1 MKRLFILLLCLS
13 LILCSCGSSQEKQKT
28 KKVINSALEYEIE
41 WIDVSHIEMADIIS
55 ASIWD
60 NKVYFKQ
67 HIYSDDSGGEN
78 DECNVCTYDMVDGTW
93 TELKPIAGKEKID
106 KLGRI
111 YALAKSPDGN
121 WYFQYL
127 SKYDSEKQHYNKIG
141 FARVSE
147 EGEVEDLEL
156 PQEMQEKGLE
166 VTEFSIRGDGK
177 ISMKVAT
184 NEEEE
189 EVGPDK
195 ETRVAL
201 YDPVDKSCEFY
212 EDMHFGMYD
221 LLSIEDD
228 FFCYSMTGRK
238 CGYNIKNP
246 STGDVIQREIVCEGE
261 PPQEEGGWKAEPL
274 RYQITS
280 SDEDNNVYMINA
292 GGIYGG
298 YYKDKEMKQ
307 IIPRSVILQLK
318 LQTKEERIQRIN
330 NNSVTDLW
338 RGADPDYAD
347 FYVLIGNYTEDF
359 KIIPKLAH
367 IKRKGA

>member
-28 KKVINSALEYEIE
+28 KKVINSAPEYEGE
-41 WIDVSHIEMADIIS
+41 WIDTSHITLAD
-55 ASIWD
+55 SINVSVCD

-67 HIYSDDSGGEN
+67 IIYPEDNKEIGEY
-78 DECNVCTYDMVDGTW
+78 NVCTYDMLEGTW
-93 TELKPIAGKEKID
+93 TELKSIPGKDKID

-111 YALAKSPDGN
+111 YALAKSLDGN
-121 WYFQYL
+121 WYFQYI
-127 SKYDSEKQHYNKIG
+127 SKWNDQEKRYMNYG
-141 FARVSE
+141 FARVTE
-147 EGEVEDLEL
+147 EGEVE
-156 PQEMQEKGLE
+156 EMREKGLG
-166 VTEFSIRGDGK
+166 VSQFKIRTDGK
-177 ISMKVAT
+177 ISMKVT
-184 NEEEE
+184 TEKEDE
-189 EVGPDK
+189 EVGADL
-195 ETRVAL
+195 EARVAL
-201 YDPVDKSCEFY
+201 YDPVDKSCELY

-238 CGYNIKNP
+238 CGYNVKNP

-261 PPQEEGGWKAEPL
+261 PPQEKGGWRAEPL
-274 RYQITS
+274 TYEIAS
-280 SDEDNNVYMINA
+280 CDEDDNIYMLNA

-318 LQTKEERIQRIN
+318 LRDD
-330 NNSVTDLW
+330 NSVSDFW
-338 RGADPDYAD
+338 RGTESDYTD
-347 FYVLIGNYTEDF
+347 FYALIPTYLDNGKETV
-359 KIIPKLAH
+359 KLAH